1 MLPKAVLACLKT
13 DILIQHRHKAEM
25 LSKVQT
31 LIRQCHKSLMLQ
43 LILLS
48 RCVPCTSDDSTVSI
62 SHMLALDN
70 TKWYCTY
77 QASRAA
83 SYCWGTGEACC
94 WGTTAAAL
102 LGSTTVGGG
111 WASAIDASRM
121 RFCCSFFWYLWPE
134 RRWAA
139 ATCCLTANIIPYKP
153 TLHRLAAFLRSYSP
167 IWL

>member
-1 MLPKAVLACLKT
+1 M
-13 DILIQHRHKAEM
+13 M
-25 LSKVQT
+25 SKLQT
-31 LIRQCHKSLMLQ
+31 LIGQCHKSVMLQ

-48 RCVPCTSDDSTVSI
+48 RCVPCTSDDIT
-62 SHMLALDN
+62 L
-70 TKWYCTY
+70 KWYCIY

-139 ATCCLTANIIPYKP
+139 ARCFFDNQYHAKQAYPAQACSFP
-153 TLHRLAAFLRSYSP
+153 AFIFSNMALISFS
-167 IWL
+167 LSSSS